1 MCYGHDQSGY
11 RLGSVYGPTGYRI
24 GSVIF
29 MTVTRRYK
37 PFGCI
42 KFKMADSSCSEN
54 ESESE
59 GSASDDDENVGPL
72 EEAAQAGADLQIP
85 GKADISRKRKI
96 QRNPGNVKRSKRGS
110 KDPKLVSAWERVKQY
125 KNEHLTVVNGK
136 LRCDACKE
144 IILKKKSSIKKHVLT
159 KKHLTGKKTI
169 EASKIRQQSIVDI
182 LRRNDAR
189 VHPKGETLPNE
200 MRLFPYDLVEMCLKA
215 GIPIAKIDCMRPFLE
230 KYGHCLTSSGHLS
243 ETIPLVLERE
253 KEILKTDISIANEFS
268 VVFDG
273 SSRLWEVLAIV
284 LCYIDTQWKIQQR
297 LLKLE
302 TLEKSLKSQEL
313 AQRLI
318 QCLAVEFSICSEMII
333 SATKD
338 GAAVNEAAL
347 NQVKFYFPNI
357 FSITCFSH
365 VIDNAGKK
373 FQFRIL
379 DTFLSHWN
387 SMFSQSPAVRL
398 AWKIKTGKA
407 MRTVSAT
414 RWWSKWEV
422 VNQVC
427 DYFGDVDPF
436 LREIEDLAPALRA
449 HLLEIFDNPEDV
461 TELKL
466 EIAALIDGGRSFF
479 TTTYNLEGDGP
490 LIFTCY
496 QHLTALAQAVQLG
509 VYPNCTALSHERANG
524 NQVLF
529 NQFLERAKSCIKP
542 GFQYYL
548 DKVNIQF
555 YDIIQAF
562 RGARLCC
569 PVQIQ
574 GLQPTI
580 ESLELLRKFPFL
592 DDDAIINGLAEELP
606 NYLALSD
613 GVQVQTEDEKVKWWA
628 RNAETLLKWAAVVRN
643 ILLVQPSSGA
653 AERVFSLLNSNFS
666 KGQEAALE
674 ETVEASIMVK
684 YNSTQRE
691 KAG

>member
-1 MCYGHDQSGY
+1 
-11 RLGSVYGPTGYRI
+11 
-24 GSVIF
+24 

-273 SSRLWEVLAIV
+273 SSRLGEVLAIV

-496 QHLTALAQAVQLG
+496 QHLTALAQ
-509 VYPNCTALSHERANG
+509 
-524 NQVLF
+524 
-529 NQFLERAKSCIKP
+529 
-542 GFQYYL
+542 
-548 DKVNIQF
+548 VNIQF